1 MNFKHFIT
9 GLALVA
15 ALNLAGVSLYACTP
29 ASPLEAENKTE
40 QKSDPETPSEPE
52 EPSEPETPEEP
63 SEPVSDGVLR
73 ILAIGNSFSQDAVE
87 QYLYELFDAAGQK
100 VIIGNLYI
108 GGCSLERHWGNTS
121 NGKTDYYYR
130 KIVDGVK
137 NERANTSLLYGVQ
150 DEQWDIISLQQASGV
165 SGQWDSYNPYL
176 GNLIAWL
183 RENAPKKD
191 FRLAWHQTWAYASS
205 STHSAFPNYG
215 SDQMTMYGAIV
226 SCVRNALA
234 NNDFDILI
242 PSGTAIQN
250 GRTSYLGD
258 SFNRD
263 GYHLETT
270 YGRYTAACTWFEAIS
285 GESVVGNT
293 YAPSAVDSFQK
304 EVAQNAAHRAVLNP
318 YEVSPLTDFS
328 RPYSG
333 TPEFKCP
340 VQIDFG
346 GGSAA
351 SPEGWNRVA
360 VSGTSGDIF
369 LRGSDSEWSPLTI
382 ESLSGFTGT
391 FNGVGT
397 EPDKP
402 VTVSGAEYPKSV
414 WADAILVSG
423 EKGNGDTPAASITLS
438 GFNAAE
444 SYTVKILAV
453 RFNGS
458 ADARISEYT
467 IGGAQQYGP
476 KTVQTGMKTYPGEDA
491 DFSGYL
497 AEFSSIQPDA
507 DGKITVS
514 VAGKDTGKAAEG
526 HISALVISK
535 E

>member
-1 MNFKHFIT
+1 MKLKHFFT
-9 GLALVA
+9 GLVLAA

-40 QKSDPETPSEPE
+40 QKTDPETPAEPENPSEPE
-52 EPSEPETPEEP
+52 EPSDP
-63 SEPVSDGVLR
+63 SEPVSDGILR

-108 GGCSLERHWGNTS
+108 GGCSLERHWGNTG
-121 NGKTDYYYR
+121 NGKTDYKYR
-130 KIVDGVK
+130 KVVNGVK
-137 NERANTSLLYGVQ
+137 TERSETSLLYGVQ
-150 DEQWDIISLQQASGV
+150 DEKWDVISLQQSSGV

-176 GNLIAWL
+176 GNLICWL
-183 RENAPKKD
+183 RENALKKD

-215 SDQMTMYGAIV
+215 SDQTTMYEAIV
-226 SCVRNALA
+226 SCVRSALKD
-234 NNDFDILI
+234 NDFDLLI

-250 GRTSYLGD
+250 ARTSYLGD

-285 GESVVGNT
+285 GKSVVGNS
-293 YAPSAVDSFQK
+293 YAPSTVDDFQK
-304 EVAQNAAHRAVLNP
+304 EVAQNAAHRAVQTP
-318 YEVSPLTDFS
+318 FEVTPMTDFTK
-328 RPYSG
+328 PYSG

-351 SPEGWNRVA
+351 SPEGWNRVS
-360 VSGTSGDIF
+360 VSGSSDDIF
-369 LRGSDSEWSPLTI
+369 LRGSDSEWSPLTL

-402 VTVSGAEYPKSV
+402 VSFSSAEYPKSV
-414 WADAILVSG
+414 WADAIVVSG
-423 EKGNGDTPAASITLS
+423 EKGCGDTPAACVTLS
-438 GFNAAE
+438 GFKSGE
-444 SYTVKILAV
+444 RYSVRILAV

-467 IGGAQQYGP
+467 LGGAHQYGP

-491 DFSGYL
+491 DFSCYV
-497 AEFSSIQPDA
+497 ADFSSVQPDS

-514 VAGKDTGKAAEG
+514 VVGKDTGKAAEG
-526 HISALVISK
+526 HISAIVISK